1 MRTHTAISIF
11 FAPFRALVPLAVT
24 AAAFAAC
31 AETSVS
37 APSPTVL
44 PTAVTAA
51 LDSALLDEWHAENI
65 YLRVIADHGTVL
77 PFFNVVI
84 AEQRHSASLVA
95 VMRSR
100 AMPVPDNPWT
110 LDNVPRFT
118 TIAEACAA
126 AAAAEVANVALY
138 DRYLS
143 LNLPTEVL
151 QVFSANRR
159 ASIQN
164 HLPAFER
171 CR

>member
-1 MRTHTAISIF
+1 MRSTF
-11 FAPFRALVPLAVT
+11 QCPLPFAPFRTLFPLALVATTL
-24 AAAFAAC
+24 AAC
-31 AETSVS
+31 AESSVS
-37 APSPTVL
+37 APSPTEM
-44 PTAVTAA
+44 PAAVTAA

-65 YLRVIADHGTVL
+65 YLRVIADHGNVL

-84 AEQRHSASLVA
+84 AEQRHSATLEA
-95 VMRSR
+95 VLRSR
-100 AMPVPDNPWT
+100 AMPIPGNPWT
-110 LDNVPRFT
+110 LENVPRFT
-118 TIAEACAA
+118 TVAEACAA

-143 LNLPTEVL
+143 LNLPADVL